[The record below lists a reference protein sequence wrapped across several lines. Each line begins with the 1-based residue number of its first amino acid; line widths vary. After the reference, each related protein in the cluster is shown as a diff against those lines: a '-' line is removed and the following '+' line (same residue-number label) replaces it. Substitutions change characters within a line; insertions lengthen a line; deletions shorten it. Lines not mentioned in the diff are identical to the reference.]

1 MPGKQPTK
9 DEKQRRLAIVERTI
23 SDRGWSIQV
32 RRALAAQ
39 FGVSSSTIDNYRREL
54 ILTMR
59 DELSAQELEERRAEF
74 LTRLRGHQRAALE
87 TSKLGPLAAMMTLEQ
102 RIVGLDQPPP
112 KQDDEIAA
120 LDRPQLLQELA
131 QDLSADEL
139 RQIAA
144 LKDGGEE

>member
-1 MPGKQPTK
+1 MQIAL
-9 DEKQRRLAIVERTI
+9 D
-23 SDRGWSIQV
+23 
-32 RRALAAQ
+32 LAAEL
-39 FGVSSSTIDNYRREL
+39 GVTTRTVYEYREKIIQRGK
-54 ILTMR
+54 T
-59 DELSAQELEERRAEF
+59 ELSARDLEERRSEF
-74 LTRLRGHQRAALE
+74 LERLRGHCRAALDAG
-87 TSKLGPLAAMMTLEQ
+87 KHGPAAAMLNLEQ

-112 KQDDEIAA
+112 KQDDDIAA

>member
-1 MPGKQPTK
+1 MQI
-9 DEKQRRLAIVERTI
+9 AI
-23 SDRGWSIQV
+23 D
-32 RRALAAQ
+32 LAAEL
-39 FGVSSSTIDNYRREL
+39 GVTTRTVYEYREKIIQRGK
-54 ILTMR
+54 T
-59 DELSAQELEERRAEF
+59 ELSARDLEERRSEF
-74 LTRLRGHQRAALE
+74 LERLRGHCRAALDAG
-87 TSKLGPLAAMMTLEQ
+87 KHGPAAAMLNLEQ